1 MLVKIY
7 VSPWTKVVS
16 PSTKFM
22 FHLEQKLFHLEQKL
36 FHLDQKLFHL
46 EQLKVVSPWTKVVS
60 PWTKAVSPWTKV
72 VSPWTKAV
80 SPWTKVVS
88 TWTKAFYL
96 VSTQILLLA
105 VHWMHII
112 YIYPLKLTCMVM
124 HLHLNKFIY
133 NQHMQLTL
141 VYTLIITTW
150 FNECFQ
156 ADVYK
161 IRL

>member
-1 MLVKIY
+1 MIFVMSHLNGTNTCW
-7 VSPWTKVVS
+7 S
-16 PSTKFM
+16 KFM
-22 FHLEQKLFHLEQKL
+22 FHLEQKLFHLQQNLCFTLNKSCFTL
-36 FHLDQKLFHL
+36 NKSCFTLNKIY
-46 EQLKVVSPWTKVVS
+46 
-60 PWTKAVSPWTKV
+60 
-72 VSPWTKAV
+72 V